1 MSCHFSPKSLLH
13 AEALKE
19 LSGSV
24 IWLGNATVPGRIEEG
39 IPTGNETLDKA
50 LGGKGWP
57 VAVLTELLWPDHGTS
72 EFRLLAPA
80 LQTLMK
86 QQRDILL
93 LAPPYP
99 VFAPGMLQTG
109 LDVKRILVVH
119 AEKYADCVWAA
130 EQALK
135 SGGFG
140 ALLCWLPQV
149 RNEHLRRLQLA
160 AAGSESLAFVL
171 RPVRARHEPSPAPL
185 RLACQIAETGRIS
198 VEIVKRRGARID
210 APIYFSSPLPAAI
223 TGRVAALRSGTTN
236 ALARP
241 SSSPVAAGSGVPS
254 FA

>member
-1 MSCHFSPKSLLH
+1 MSCHSFPKSLLH
-13 AEALKE
+13 AESLAE
-19 LSGSV
+19 LPGSG
-24 IWLGNATVPGRIEEG
+24 IWLGNATVPGTIEEG
-39 IPTGNETLDKA
+39 ISTGNETLDKA

-57 VAVLTELLWPDHGTS
+57 LSMLTELLWPGYGTG

-86 QQRDILL
+86 QGRDVLL
-93 LAPPYP
+93 LAPPHP
-99 VFAPGMLQTG
+99 VFAPGMLQAG

-119 AEKYADCVWAA
+119 AEKYTDSVWAA

-160 AAGSESLAFVL
+160 AAGSDSLAFVL

-223 TGRVAALRSGTTN
+223 TGKVAVLRSRTSN

-241 SSSPVAAGSGVPS
+241 SSSPVAAGSGLPS